1 MNLVG
6 KIFVV
11 LVFVMSAVFVTM
23 AMMVFVTHRNWKDMV
38 ENVDASASLNG
49 ELGLRQQLKDMEVK
63 SDKLAEEK
71 DELQRVLEIE
81 LARKRQA
88 LAALETELHERLKE
102 VAKLQSEFAEVDKER
117 RTALAGVET
126 ITIRMAAMQKE
137 IDGGGE
143 APGLRALITKL
154 RTDRDQLYDKALR
167 LTDEVNRAQGDVW
180 RLGELKKTL
189 EQQLAQSIGVL
200 RAHDLNIDSPAPD
213 QPPPPLNGLV
223 TKVSKSGEL
232 IEVTIGHDDG
242 LRKDHTMEV
251 FNNQRYLGR
260 MKVIETSPDSA
271 VGRMLIL
278 RGRIQRGD
286 RVATKI
292 KV

>member
-6 KIFVV
+6 KIFVF
-11 LVFVMSAVFVTM
+11 LVFAMSVVFVTM
-23 AMMVFVTHRNWKDMV
+23 SMAVFVTHRNWKDIV
-38 ENVDASASLNG
+38 LNTDTSSG
-49 ELGLRQQLKDMEVK
+49 KTLGLTKQLTNLE
-63 SDKLAEEK
+63 DKNKALVDEK
-71 DELQRVLEIE
+71 DALQRTLDIE

-102 VAKLQSEFAEVDKER
+102 VTGLQSQSAAIDKER
-117 RTALAGVET
+117 RAALAGVET
-126 ITIRMAAMQKE
+126 LTIRMAAMQKE
-137 IDGGGE
+137 IDGGGQ
-143 APGLRALITKL
+143 APGLRVMIAKL

-200 RAHDLNIDSPAPD
+200 RAHSLNIDSPAPNE
-213 QPPPPLNGLV
+213 PPPPLNGLV
-223 TKVSKSGEL
+223 KKVSKSGEL

-260 MKVIETSPDSA
+260 MQVIETNPDSA

-292 KV
+292 KVG